1 MERATTT
8 RRRGDARRSRR
19 ANRRKRRS
27 GRRCARW
34 TRAREGWRRE
44 ARRERDARAR
54 DRDALARVTESVDAL
69 AATFRE
75 AMEAISCDHDAWT
88 RERREIKAAVEVA
101 ARAATTAA
109 TRAEARER
117 DAERA
122 RAEAL
127 AIDARVSEGLR
138 YVKDVRDEFVAV
150 ERVIQEAKERT
161 RELEARDV
169 ARCARAVEEFERR
182 ARAADALLR
191 DEIET
196 VRACSL
202 RAETAASKAE
212 EIGGLASDVREL
224 AKWSKETAAH
234 QNRRL
239 AALERETS
247 HEGGDKE
254 NGAARRKGELATSVK
269 ATELALKAQQT
280 RLTALEEKSA
290 LRARRDAAVKAD
302 VDVVKRALGE
312 HHDLLAKIRDT
323 LDTELGPEATLGPAS
338 SAFARF
344 R

>member
-1 MERATTT
+1 
-8 RRRGDARRSRR
+8 
-19 ANRRKRRS
+19 
-27 GRRCARW
+27 
-34 TRAREGWRRE
+34 
-44 ARRERDARAR
+44 
-54 DRDALARVTESVDAL
+54 
-69 AATFRE
+69 
-75 AMEAISCDHDAWT
+75 
-88 RERREIKAAVEVA
+88 
-101 ARAATTAA
+101 
-109 TRAEARER
+109 
-117 DAERA
+117 
-122 RAEAL
+122 
-127 AIDARVSEGLR
+127 
-138 YVKDVRDEFVAV
+138 VKDVRDEFVAV

-169 ARCARAVEEFERR
+169 ARARAVEEFERR

-247 HEGGDKE
+247 REGGDKE

-280 RLTALEEKSA
+280 RLIALEEKSA